1 MKHNAFSLWLIAVL
15 TLMPLVAA
23 CERQGPPKPV
33 GTATNKHVEESPAR
47 PPKEAAG
54 ALTEAGKL
62 PLGRAHQA
70 EDTIQPTEDYT
81 RKQVEQAGR

>member
-1 MKHNAFSLWLIAVL
+1 MKRFAFSLWLIAMAML
-15 TLMPLVAA
+15 IPIVAA

-54 ALTEAGKL
+54 ALPKAGKT
-62 PLGRAHQA
+62 PLDGVRHA
-70 EDTIQPTEDYT
+70 EETTHHPPP
-81 RKQVEQAGR
+81 